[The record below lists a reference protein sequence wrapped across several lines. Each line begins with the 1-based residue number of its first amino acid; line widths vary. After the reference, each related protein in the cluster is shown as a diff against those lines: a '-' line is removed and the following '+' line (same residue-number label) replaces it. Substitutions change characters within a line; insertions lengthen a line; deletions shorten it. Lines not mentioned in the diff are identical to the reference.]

1 MDLFKFR
8 EMRATRRLLW
18 HSDFAKFDFRPELVI
33 KYSDEA
39 FCAPPLLRCLCSA
52 ALKRIHTA
60 TPDTTKLSCLCRV
73 RFGGANW
80 SADRQL
86 KTVAVTTQTG
96 RSCRVWLAVWIGHL
110 TVEFYAVVMQLTFI
124 LIIISIPSP
133 PQSFILGLKPSCSA
147 KLQKVL

>member
-8 EMRATRRLLW
+8 EMRATRWLLW

-86 KTVAVTTQTG
+86 KTVAG
-96 RSCRVWLAVWIGHL
+96 RKFEVRTRLEQSSNSHRQHARHDTDRTVLSRLAGGVDWAFNCRILCGR
-110 TVEFYAVVMQLTFI
+110 YAANVHTYHY
-124 LIIISIPSP
+124 
-133 PQSFILGLKPSCSA
+133 
-147 KLQKVL
+147 